1 MVAQEWCF
9 LWDNAPVHMATVIQ
23 HWFAATASIGSSIRP
38 YAGPG
43 SADFF
48 LFKRVKEELAG
59 KTLEATLEQVFQSI
73 AL

>member
-9 LWDNAPVHMATVIQ
+9 LWDNVPVHTAAVIQ